1 METEQLK
8 GMTKLS
14 LPDAQAL
21 SDEERALLTAAGGA
35 VAIFLLRG
43 SFSYA
48 SARELARRAGAEAI
62 GHSAIVYDFSEA
74 ACVDTSVA
82 LSVEELL
89 EQTTAAG
96 VACFIAGMSSP
107 AARTLG
113 QLNVLDRVPSS
124 RRFEQRIDAIR
135 AAAGEV
141 ERQKTREAA
150 ASSGY
155 DRPAPAS

>member
-1 METEQLK
+1 MFKFDFAT
-8 GMTKLS
+8 
-14 LPDAQAL
+14 
-21 SDEERALLTAAGGA
+21 
-35 VAIFLLRG
+35 LRG
-43 SFSYA
+43 DIYGGVTTA
-48 SARELARRAGAEAI
+48 VVA
-62 GHSAIVYDFSEA
+62 
-74 ACVDTSVA
+74 VDTSVA

-96 VACFIAGMSSP
+96 VACFIAGVSSP

-124 RRFEQRIDAIR
+124 RRFERRIDAIR

-150 ASSGY
+150 VSSGY